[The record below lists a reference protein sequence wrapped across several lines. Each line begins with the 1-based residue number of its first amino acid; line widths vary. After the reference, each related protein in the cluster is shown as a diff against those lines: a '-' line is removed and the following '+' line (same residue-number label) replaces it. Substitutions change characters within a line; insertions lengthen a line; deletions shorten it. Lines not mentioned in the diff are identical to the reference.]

1 MVFVRDANVSLVQL
15 SATEAEPW
23 LTVTDAVPL
32 AEPLVAVITAVPFA
46 TAVTS
51 PAELT
56 VATA

>member
-1 MVFVRDANVSLVQL
+1 
-15 SATEAEPW
+15 

-56 VATA
+56 VATS